1 MDNQPD
7 TDATDDGAEGQD
19 NDLIKSLR
27 DQLKAAKTDAKTA
40 QEAAETAKAEA
51 RGEFQ
56 REQAAQQLV
65 DAAGYPGMTEVVLA
79 KVDGEV
85 TAEAVL
91 ESLQA
96 LSLNV
101 DVEAMQANI
110 DGQPKPEGATTKPVA
125 QDVADTANLGARVSA
140 AAQGQDVDGTDAKL
154 AGIEAVSAD
163 DAIAQVTAIAQEAG
177 FYDPS

>member
-1 MDNQPD
+1 
-7 TDATDDGAEGQD
+7 
-19 NDLIKSLR
+19 
-27 DQLKAAKTDAKTA
+27 
-40 QEAAETAKAEA
+40 
-51 RGEFQ
+51 
-56 REQAAQQLV
+56 
-65 DAAGYPGMTEVVLA
+65 
-79 KVDGEV
+79 
-85 TAEAVL
+85 
-91 ESLQA
+91 
-96 LSLNV
+96 
-101 DVEAMQANI
+101 MQANI